1 MMKALLL
8 TKPSCLEYVDVD
20 DPTIG
25 PDDVRVKIAVCGICG
40 SDLHGWDGSSGRRH
54 PPLIMGH
61 ETSGVVADVGAN
73 VTGWKPGDRVS
84 IDSTVYC
91 GECPN
96 CKSGKEN
103 LCDNRRVLGVAPIE
117 YRQHG
122 AFAEYVSVPARI
134 LHRLP
139 EDITFERAAMV
150 EPVTIALHAVARA
163 TFPKD
168 ATVLVVGAGL
178 IGLLVIQAAKLA
190 GAKRVIAVD
199 LDESRLA
206 VAKKLGATE
215 TLVSARTGTS
225 ESIVA
230 MTNGKGVDVSFE
242 VVGIGTTV
250 DLVIEST
257 VRGGTVVLVGT
268 LTARIDWPVQAV
280 VTKELNVLGSCSSA
294 GQYERALEL
303 IASDQIQVDPLISS
317 VEPLADGAKWFA
329 RLNSPDGRGVMKI
342 LLKP

>member
-1 MMKALLL
+1 MKALLL
-8 TKPSCLEYVDVD
+8 TKPSCLEFVDVD
-20 DPTIG
+20 DPEIG

-61 ETSGVVADVGAN
+61 ETSGVVAEVGPN
-73 VTGWKPGDRVS
+73 VTDWKPGDRVS

-91 GECPN
+91 GECGY
-96 CKSGKEN
+96 CQSGREN
-103 LCDNRRVLGVAPIE
+103 LCDNRRVLGVAPPE

-122 AFAEYVSVPARI
+122 AFAEFVSVPARI
-134 LHRLP
+134 LHRVPDNLS
-139 EDITFERAAMV
+139 FERAAMV

-163 TFPKD
+163 PFPSD

-199 LDESRLA
+199 LDETRLA
-206 VAKKLGATE
+206 VAKKLGATD
-215 TLVSARTGTS
+215 TVVSSRSGTA
-225 ESIVA
+225 ESVHA
-230 MTNGKGVDVSFE
+230 MTDGKGVDVSFE
-242 VVGIGTTV
+242 VVGIAPTV

-257 VRGGTVVLVGT
+257 KRGGAVVLVGN
-268 LTARIDWPVQAV
+268 LTARIDWPVQTV
-280 VTKELNVLGSCSSA
+280 VTKELSVLGSCSSA

-303 IASDQIQVDPLISS
+303 IASGQIQVDPLISS
-317 VEPLADGAKWFA
+317 VEPLAKGAEWFA
-329 RLNSPDGRGVMKI
+329 RLNSPEGRGVMKI

>member
-1 MMKALLL
+1 MKALLL

-20 DPTIG
+20 DPICG
-25 PDDVRVKIAVCGICG
+25 SDDVRVKIAVCGICG

-61 ETSGVVADVGAN
+61 ETSGVIAEVGSN
-73 VTGWKPGDRVS
+73 VTGWKTGDRVS

-96 CKSGKEN
+96 CKAGREN
-103 LCDNRRVLGVAPIE
+103 LCENRRVLGVAPPE

-122 AFAEYVSVPARI
+122 AFAEYATVPARI
-134 LHRLP
+134 LHRVPDELS
-139 EDITFERAAMV
+139 FERAALV

-163 TFPKD
+163 QMPRE
-168 ATVLVVGAGL
+168 ATALVVGAGL
-178 IGLLVIQAAKLA
+178 IGLLVIQAARLA
-190 GAKRVIAVD
+190 GAKRIIAVD
-199 LDESRLA
+199 VDESRLA
-206 VAKKLGATE
+206 IATKLGATD
-215 TLVSARTGTS
+215 TIVSAKTGTA
-225 ESIVA
+225 EAILE
-230 MTNGKGVDVSFE
+230 MTGGKGVDVSFE
-242 VVGIGTTV
+242 VVGIGPTV
-250 DLVIEST
+250 DLVVESSK
-257 VRGGTVVLVGT
+257 RGGTIVLVGN

-303 IASDQIQVDPLISS
+303 IASGQIQVDPLIAS
-317 VEPLADGAKWFA
+317 VEPLANGAAWFE
-329 RLNSPDGRGVMKI
+329 RLNSPENRGMMKI